1 MSCLEEIMQKKYD
14 KQAIIEYLKKTKY
27 EAALCDLQEHLFL
40 TQYEKGEFVVSPF
53 QEETLFQ
60 VVVYGSI
67 SIYFIRD
74 DGTLHSL
81 SIGQENY
88 LLGDMELF
96 SCHKNNIYAEATG
109 DLICIALSIE
119 KNKKHLINNNLF
131 LQLICNSLTAKL
143 EAVTT
148 IDAMPASL
156 KERVL
161 TYIKYKC
168 NMGILKGLEQSAFH
182 LNCSPRQLQRILNQ
196 YETEG
201 VVKKIGKG
209 TYQLIL

>member
-1 MSCLEEIMQKKYD
+1 MQKKYD
-14 KQAIIEYLKKTKY
+14 KQIVMEYLKKTKY
-27 EAALCDLQEHLFL
+27 EAVLHDLQEYLFL

-60 VVVYGSI
+60 VVVCGSI
-67 SIYFIRD
+67 NIYFIRD

-96 SCHKNNIYAEATG
+96 SSKKNNIYAEATG

-119 KNKKHLINNNLF
+119 KNKEQLFRNNLF
-131 LQLICNSLTAKL
+131 LQLICNSLTVKL

-161 TYIKYKC
+161 TYMKYKC

-182 LNCSPRQLQRILNQ
+182 LNCSPRQLQRIMNQ
-196 YETEG
+196 YEAEG
-201 VVKKIGKG
+201 VVKKTGKG
-209 TYQLIL
+209 TYKLIL